1 MFSGKDFIM
10 KKLLSVIVSLGLVPG
25 VARAV
30 TLEAALQETY
40 ISCVG
45 IDEELSDLKTMA
57 GINTAIT
64 GVGTVA
70 GAGATVVGIVKS
82 SKDAKAEELEK
93 ILEEIH
99 ERSKNFTPMTDE
111 EIEIFLSD
119 FDDAYQ
125 TALDSEAA
133 VESELEKTVQQSKKL
148 GNWRTGLMASS
159 TATNVA
165 GAIIAGTNRVKGDLQ
180 SQIDACISAVDKLAA
195 VMMQAR
201 LDGYDI
207 TEAQQIADTCG
218 EFKYVDIS
226 KINKKSTGATVSSG
240 VGATTGLIGTILSAS
255 ANKDRIRDDNTDAGK
270 QKEKNLNTAS
280 NVMAGVTTAA
290 SATATVFNAT
300 QIGAIRRV
308 AEVAA
313 QCTEVLR

>member
-25 VARAV
+25 VVRAV
-30 TLEAALQETY
+30 TLEA
-40 ISCVG
+40 
-45 IDEELSDLKTMA
+45 DEELSDLKTMA

-64 GVGTVA
+64 GVGTAA
-70 GAGATVVGIVKS
+70 GAGATIVGIVKS
-82 SKDAKAEELEK
+82 SKDAKVEELEK
-93 ILEEIH
+93 VLEEIR

-119 FDDAYQ
+119 FDDVYQ

-148 GNWRTGLMASS
+148 GNWRTGLMAGS

-255 ANKDRIRDDNTDAGK
+255 ANKDRIRDNTDAGK